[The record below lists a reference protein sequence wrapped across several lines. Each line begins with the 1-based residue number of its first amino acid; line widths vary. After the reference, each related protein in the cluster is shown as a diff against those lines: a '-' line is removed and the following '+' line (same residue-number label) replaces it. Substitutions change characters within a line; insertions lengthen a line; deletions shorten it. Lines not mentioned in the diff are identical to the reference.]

1 MPKIIL
7 SKTGRRIYLCGQKP
21 EELARKLEISTGSVL
36 NLLAGKNVKE
46 YQLEERQREREPMSV
61 KYSLT
66 RKGEEYIH
74 TSQSG
79 LARLLSNVSRDDEA
93 SVISKKMLSL
103 GLEKYTRLR
112 VLQDMNGAAKRGL
125 VVARKESGAI
135 Y

>member
-1 MPKIIL
+1 
-7 SKTGRRIYLCGQKP
+7 
-21 EELARKLEISTGSVL
+21 
-36 NLLAGKNVKE
+36 
-46 YQLEERQREREPMSV
+46 MSV

-74 TSQSG
+74 TSQAG

-112 VLQDMNGAAKRGL
+112 VLQDMNGALKRGL
-125 VVARKESGAI
+125 VIARKESGAI